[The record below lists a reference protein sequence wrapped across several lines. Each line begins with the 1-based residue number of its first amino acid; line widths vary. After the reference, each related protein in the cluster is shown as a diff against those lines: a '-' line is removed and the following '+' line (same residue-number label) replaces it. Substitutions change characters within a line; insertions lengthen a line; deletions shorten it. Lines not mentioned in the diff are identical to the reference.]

1 MPSFLG
7 IALVT
12 LVTGG
17 VAHGDDALPVGDNH
31 IHKNY
36 GWP

>member
-1 MPSFLG
+1 MSSFLVV
-7 IALVT
+7 ALVT

-17 VAHGDDALPVGDNH
+17 VAHGNDALPVGANH
-31 IHKNY
+31 AHKNY